1 MGPSAAEDGESVI
14 ARDPA
19 SIKEHH
25 EILWNAIVDKIE
37 SLTAAGE
44 TDIARIIPLVAEDER
59 REMGELDESI
69 AKFFSVPKDENG
81 VPRRTLVAVDGKYQL
96 VPSNFV
102 EETLLATVLANLT
115 DEADLVVELGSGWGR
130 NLFNVYL
137 RCRRKDLRFVA
148 CEPADAGRRATELL
162 CALEDGIPFTVHP
175 FTYMEPDL
183 SFLEGRPNVLFF
195 TNHSIEQVTR
205 LDPRLFDLMLERT
218 ARCTCVHAEPIGW
231 QRHKALADEADKI
244 MRTGNL
250 PVDKLTFENEDFA
263 KNAALFSWK
272 RAYNIDLLSI
282 INRYQLAGKINIKW
296 VEYDFWGANPFIPA
310 TLVVW
315 EKAG

>member
-1 MGPSAAEDGESVI
+1 MI

-19 SIKEHH
+19 VTKEHH
-25 EILWNAIVDKIE
+25 EVLWNAIVDKIE

-69 AKFFSVPKDENG
+69 AKIFSVPKDETG
-81 VPRRTLVAVDGKYQL
+81 VPRRTLVAVDGKYRF
-96 VPSNFV
+96 VPPNFV
-102 EETLLATVLANLT
+102 KETLLATVLSNLT
-115 DEADLVVELGSGWGR
+115 GETDLVVELGSGWGR

-137 RCRRKDLRFVA
+137 RCRHRDLRFVA

-162 CALEDGIPFTVHP
+162 CALEDGIPFAVYP
-175 FTYMEPDL
+175 FTYIEPDL

-195 TNHSIEQVTR
+195 TNHSIEQVTF

-218 ARCTCVHAEPIGW
+218 GHCTCVHAEPIGW
-231 QRHKALADEADKI
+231 QRHTPLARMAEEI
-244 MRTGNL
+244 MRTGNF
-250 PVDKLTFENEDFA
+250 PDDKLTFDDEDFA
-263 KNAALFSWK
+263 KNAALCSWK
-272 RAYNIDLLSI
+272 RGYNIDLLAI
-282 INRYQLAGKINIKW
+282 IDRYQRAGKINIKRL
-296 VEYDFWGANPFIPA
+296 EYDFWGANPFIPA

>member
-1 MGPSAAEDGESVI
+1 MI

-19 SIKEHH
+19 ATKEHH
-25 EILWNAIVDKIE
+25 EALWNAVVDKIE

-44 TDIARIIPLVAEDER
+44 TDIARIVPLVTEDER
-59 REMGELDESI
+59 RKTGDLDETI
-69 AKFFSVPKDENG
+69 AKIFSVPKDENG
-81 VPRRTLVAVDGKYQL
+81 VPRRTLVAMDGKYRF
-96 VPSNFV
+96 VPPDFV
-102 EETLLATVLANLT
+102 KETLLATVLANLT
-115 DEADLVVELGSGWGR
+115 EETEVVVELGSGWGR

-162 CALEDGIPFTVHP
+162 CALEDGIPFAVRP

-183 SFLEGRPNVLFF
+183 SFLEGGPNVLFF
-195 TNHSIEQVTR
+195 TSHSIEQVTR

-231 QRHKALADEADKI
+231 QRYKALANEADKI

-263 KNAALFSWK
+263 KNAALCSWK

-282 INRYQLAGKINIKW
+282 IDRYRKAGKITIKRL
-296 VEYDFWGANPFIPA
+296 EYDFWGANPFIPA

>member
-1 MGPSAAEDGESVI
+1 MI
-14 ARDPA
+14 TRDPA
-19 SIKEHH
+19 ATKEHH
-25 EILWNAIVDKIE
+25 EVLWNAIIHKIE

-44 TDIARIIPLVAEDER
+44 TDIARIVPLVAEDER

-69 AKFFSVPKDENG
+69 AKIFSISRDENG
-81 VPRRTLVAVDGKYQL
+81 VPRRTLVAVNGKYRF
-96 VPSNFV
+96 VPPSFV
-102 EETLLATVLANLT
+102 KETLLATVLANLT
-115 DEADLVVELGSGWGR
+115 GETDVVVELGSGWGR

-137 RCRRKDLRFVA
+137 RCRRRDLRFVA

-162 CALEDGIPFTVHP
+162 CAREDGIPFAVYP
-175 FTYMEPDL
+175 FTYTEPDL

-231 QRHKALADEADKI
+231 QRHKALANEADKI
-244 MRTGNL
+244 MRTGIL
-250 PVDKLTFENEDFA
+250 PVDKLTFENKDFA
-263 KNAALFSWK
+263 KNAALYSWK
-272 RAYNIDLLSI
+272 RAYNIDLLAI
-282 INRYQLAGKINIKW
+282 IDRYQRAGKINIK
-296 VEYDFWGANPFIPA
+296 VLEYDFWGANPFIPA

>member
-1 MGPSAAEDGESVI
+1 MI

-19 SIKEHH
+19 ATKEHH
-25 EILWNAIVDKIE
+25 EVLWNAIVDKIE

-59 REMGELDESI
+59 RKMGDLDELI
-69 AKFFSVPKDENG
+69 AKIFSVPKDENG
-81 VPRRTLVAVDGKYQL
+81 VPRRTLVAVDGKYRF
-96 VPSNFV
+96 VPPNFV
-102 EETLLATVLANLT
+102 KETLLATVLANLT
-115 DEADLVVELGSGWGR
+115 EETEVVVELGSGWGR

-137 RCRRKDLRFVA
+137 RCRRGDLRFVA

-162 CALEDGIPFTVHP
+162 CSLDDGIPFAVHP

-183 SFLEGRPNVLFF
+183 SFLEGGPNVLFF

-205 LDPRLFDLMLERT
+205 LNPRVYDLMLERT

-231 QRHKALADEADKI
+231 QRQTPLARMAEEI

-250 PVDKLTFENEDFA
+250 PDDKLTFDDEDFA

-272 RAYNIDLLSI
+272 RAYNIDLLAI
-282 INRYQLAGKINIKW
+282 IDRYRKAGKITVKRL
-296 VEYDFWGANPFIPA
+296 EYDFWGANPFIPA